1 MIGNMNDRPIDFYIK
16 GLPFDARQEI
26 FKRLDAVG
34 CGKIEKLLEKPIGYP
49 RYRSVGYTNEQI
61 IRQEAKSTTRFAAVN
76 AILAENGRPPLFSD
90 PSDTYQS
97 AMEYAVLLQK
107 HTAEELIER
116 FGCLWD
122 EYVPIVDGK
131 SC

>member
-1 MIGNMNDRPIDFYIK
+1 MNDRPIDFYIK
-16 GLPFDARQEI
+16 GLPFDVRQEI

-34 CGKIEKLLEKPIGYP
+34 CGKIEKLLEKPVGYP
-49 RYRSVGYTNEQI
+49 IFRSMELTDKEIKEQ
-61 IRQEAKSTTRFAAVN
+61 ETKSTVRFAAVN
-76 AILAENGRPPLFSD
+76 AVFSENGRPPLFSD

-122 EYVPIVDGK
+122 EYVPIADGK